1 MPPVAGSSRDRI
13 YAVVKRIPRGTV
25 ATYGQVAELAGLSRQ
40 ARQVGYALAALSQES
55 RVPWHRV
62 VNARGVIVLSDAS
75 GSATEQR
82 IRLMREGVVVN
93 ATGRIDL
100 GQFRWAPAVIASGD
114 DRGSLRGPDEV
125 RKRRE
130 GRKGR

>member
-1 MPPVAGSSRDRI
+1 
-13 YAVVKRIPRGTV
+13 
-25 ATYGQVAELAGLSRQ
+25 VAELAGLARQ
-40 ARQVGYALAALSQES
+40 ARQVGYALAALPQGS

-62 VNARGVIVLSDAS
+62 VNARGVIVLSDAA

-100 GQFRWAPAVIASGD
+100 AQFRWAP
-114 DRGSLRGPDEV
+114 
-125 RKRRE
+125 
-130 GRKGR
+130 

>member
-1 MPPVAGSSRDRI
+1 MPPVVASSRDRI
-13 YAVVKRIPRGTV
+13 YAVVKRIPRGRV
-25 ATYGQVAELAGLSRQ
+25 ATYGQVAELAGLARQ
-40 ARQVGYALAALSQES
+40 ARQVGYALAALSQGS

-62 VNARGVIVLSDAS
+62 VNARGVIVLSDAA

-100 GQFRWAPAVIASGD
+100 AQFRWAPAVHPGNAVRRHPERA
-114 DRGSLRGPDEV
+114 RGAADEGPGVPIE
-125 RKRRE
+125 
-130 GRKGR
+130 